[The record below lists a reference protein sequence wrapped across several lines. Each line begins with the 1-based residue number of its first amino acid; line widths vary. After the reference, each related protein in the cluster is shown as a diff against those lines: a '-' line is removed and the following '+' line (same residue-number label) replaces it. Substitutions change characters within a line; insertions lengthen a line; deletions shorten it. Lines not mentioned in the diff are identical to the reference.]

1 MNKNCL
7 ITFLLVMSA
16 YAALAQ
22 DLSDDP
28 VWVIRSRTESNIRL
42 VSESQTLL
50 LENVIHTLNDDNPA
64 FETVLKL
71 RDSAMAKFFVFD
83 DKHIMCKEVSYE
95 NRIFSSKILNQHFVG
110 LQRAESGKVY
120 LSPMFLYKNKAYYLL
135 GIKNDTSYLMM
146 LFFVPEVPDRHYAIF
161 HDDGSILI
169 NKMGLTK
176 SKIAEWSKIITDADS
191 DKFDKLQNSA
201 FTVFRPGKKYYIIIN
216 EEN

>member
-71 RDSAMAKFFVFD
+71 R
-83 DKHIMCKEVSYE
+83 
-95 NRIFSSKILNQHFVG
+95 
-110 LQRAESGKVY
+110 
-120 LSPMFLYKNKAYYLL
+120 
-135 GIKNDTSYLMM
+135 
-146 LFFVPEVPDRHYAIF
+146 
-161 HDDGSILI
+161 
-169 NKMGLTK
+169 
-176 SKIAEWSKIITDADS
+176 
-191 DKFDKLQNSA
+191 
-201 FTVFRPGKKYYIIIN
+201 
-216 EEN
+216 